1 MHGARLTE
9 VVLPKTIKKI
19 GFEAFGSNSKL
30 KRVVLPEGLTEIPDK
45 FCCSCIELEK
55 NSNSRICDKN

>member
-1 MHGARLTE
+1 MNFPEGLDSIGYLSMHGARLTE

-30 KRVVLPEGLTEIPDK
+30 KE
-45 FCCSCIELEK
+45 SCFTGRAYRD
-55 NSNSRICDKN
+55 S